1 MTNEEKEIEATNN
14 DVIFPYKGVQNL
26 INITKDIPNYDHVY
40 LLNSNEK
47 YIKQP
52 SMAQGTAAFCLE
64 TLEAHEVLHQAQAKI
79 KRDKEEGVSFCEK
92 IQSARRISAGSVF
105 KL

>member
-40 LLNSNEK
+40 LLNSNEN
-47 YIKQP
+47 I
-52 SMAQGTAAFCLE
+52 
-64 TLEAHEVLHQAQAKI
+64 
-79 KRDKEEGVSFCEK
+79 
-92 IQSARRISAGSVF
+92 
-105 KL
+105 